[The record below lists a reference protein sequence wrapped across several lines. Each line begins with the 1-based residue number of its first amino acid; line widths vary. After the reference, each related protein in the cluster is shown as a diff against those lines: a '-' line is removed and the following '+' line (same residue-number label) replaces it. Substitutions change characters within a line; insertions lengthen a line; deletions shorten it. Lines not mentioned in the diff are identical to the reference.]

1 MARKLGRKIYDSNYS
16 NSSNKEKEKEKE
28 GEGDDKMGFLGVLD
42 KSEKLSKS

>member
-1 MARKLGRKIYDSNYS
+1 LAARKLGRKIYDSNYS
-16 NSSNKEKEKEKE
+16 NSSNKEKEKE